1 MKKTSFII
9 TLIFLLILNSITI
22 WGSSAS
28 NSGVAPLSRS
38 ASALTKTAVKVSGTY
53 PYFEGNSFNVNQ
65 KIQAIITANIKEEG
79 KSSTLNPNLSVSYRI
94 EESGNIVSVI
104 LTSTSSSGSSM
115 EKIDTVVFDNS
126 KGSKEIIRITD
137 DAALGK
143 NGIKIANKKISAT
156 ISKNPG
162 KYNVDFSGIG
172 VNADFYIK
180 DNSVYLVFDKYEIS
194 PGVYGTQEIAID
206 KSKIKNFKILSSE
219 YVYGSSYNIR
229 MIPLRK
235 ICKEGFDYDVRWHN
249 ATPTMKNPKILI
261 LKDNF
266 IASLSIGIN
275 EYSKNNFTPQIL
287 EAPPEI
293 RADANNN
300 GITYVPISFA
310 ETILDLFYYVDSAG
324 NLVFSSYEE

>member
-1 MKKTSFII
+1 MKRTSFVI
-9 TLIFLLILNSITI
+9 TLIFLLILNSINI
-22 WGSSAS
+22 WGSPAS
-28 NSGVAPLSRS
+28 SGSITPLARS
-38 ASALTKTAVKVSGTY
+38 ASALTKSAVKVSGSY

-65 KIQAIITANIKEEG
+65 KIQSIVTTNIKEES
-79 KSSTLNPNLSVSYRI
+79 KSNTLNPNLTVSYRI
-94 EESGNIVSVI
+94 EESGTIVSVI
-104 LTSTSSSGSSM
+104 LTSVSSAGSSM
-115 EKIDTVVFDNS
+115 EKVDTVVFDNG
-126 KGSKEIIRITD
+126 KGTKEIIRITD
-137 DAALGK
+137 DTALGK

-194 PGVYGTQEIAID
+194 PGVYGTQEISID
-206 KSKIKNFKILSSE
+206 RDKIKNFKILSSE

-235 ICKEGFDYDVRWHN
+235 LCKEGFDYDVRWHS
-249 ATPTMKNPKILI
+249 ATAYMKNPKILI

-287 EAPPEI
+287 EAPPEV
-293 RADANNN
+293 RSDKNNN

-310 ETILDLFYYVDSAG
+310 ETILDLFYYVDSGG